1 MRAKSLQSCPALCDP
16 RDCGLPGSRVHGML
30 QARILEWA
38 AIPLQGIFPT
48 QGSKLHLS
56 CLLHWQA
63 DSLPLV
69 PPGSFF
75 VFGRVES
82 DNGDLAFSSLSFLLR
97 YIRNSFAPIKEA
109 TLCPVFDHKMT
120 VLFCVCEGLNNT

>member
-69 PPGSFF
+69 PPGKPRTLRWPAHPNTMFWKYSFSLF
-75 VFGRVES
+75 FLPFSLMRSVSGGSTNTRVQFTMF
-82 DNGDLAFSSLSFLLR
+82 N
-97 YIRNSFAPIKEA
+97 
-109 TLCPVFDHKMT
+109 
-120 VLFCVCEGLNNT
+120 